1 MSMIQT
7 LERKNV
13 EGIREPVV
21 SDDVLTLVSVFH
33 YVYGGF
39 QILLS
44 LIGVLYIVMG
54 ISMGSGTLGTAKS
67 PPPPEA
73 IGWIFGAVGVIITAF
88 CLTLG
93 VLSIKAGTSIRRRRN
108 RMFCI
113 VVDAILCLMVPFGT
127 IVGVFGLVMLTRPEA
142 AEEFT
147 G

>member
-1 MSMIQT
+1 MIQT

-54 ISMGSGTLGTAKS
+54 ILMGTGTLGTAKS

-73 IGWIFGAVGVIITAF
+73 MGWIFGAIGVIITVF

-93 VLSIKAGTSIRRRRN
+93 AMSIKAGTNIRRRRN